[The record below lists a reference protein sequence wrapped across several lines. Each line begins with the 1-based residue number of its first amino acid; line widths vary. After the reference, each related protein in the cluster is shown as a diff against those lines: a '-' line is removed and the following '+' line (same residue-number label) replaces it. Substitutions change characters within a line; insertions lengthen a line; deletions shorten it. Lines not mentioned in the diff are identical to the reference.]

1 VSGSET
7 TRTVD
12 VLVVGFGTAGAAAA
26 IAAHDAGR
34 KVLIVEKTAA
44 GGGNALYS
52 GGFLFDVPGD
62 DCAAHIDALS
72 FGRAPRPVVEAYAEG
87 LHGLA
92 DWLGGIGAATE
103 VFAPPPGRLP
113 ASFPSWPHFPAGDRI
128 TYRVV
133 SGGEGRRGEALW
145 DRLSAAVADRDI
157 EVAYETSARRLLRDE
172 MGRVTGLVV
181 SDSAGG
187 RGEKPSHSDGKAPQ
201 ATTEIR
207 ADAVILACGGF
218 EGDAGLADAYLPLG
232 PTYPVGHAANTG
244 DGLRLAQ
251 EAGAALWHM
260 YGFFGWFSYRSPD
273 FPAPFA
279 IDFFAPSFLM
289 VDREGRRFSDE
300 TGQEVHDR
308 LRALSNYLPHNE
320 NRPGLPS
327 YAIFDDAARQAGP
340 LNGLLGTPN
349 DYVWSKDN
357 SAEVERGWIVSADG
371 PRELAEKLG
380 LADPDVLVSTLAA
393 YDASARA
400 GDDPVFHRDPELL
413 VPLSGERLYAIE
425 TWPGVAGTTGGPRHD
440 EHARVLSETGDPIPG
455 LYSAGAVG
463 LVWGHLIDHGGG
475 LTNALVFGRIAGEDA
490 AKL

>member
-1 VSGSET
+1 VSEPARS
-7 TRTVD
+7 VD
-12 VLVVGFGTAGAAAA
+12 VLIVGFGTAGAAAA

-34 KVLIVEKTAA
+34 EVLVIEKTAA

-52 GGFLFDVPGD
+52 GGFLFDVPGEGA
-62 DCAAHIDALS
+62 AAHVDALS
-72 FGRAPRPVVEAYAEG
+72 FGRTPRPVVEAYAEG

-113 ASFPSWPHFPAGDRI
+113 ASFPSWPHFPAGEEI

-145 DRLSAAVADRDI
+145 RELSAAVAERDI
-157 EVAYETSARRLLRDE
+157 EIAYEASARRLLRDE
-172 MGRVTGLVV
+172 TGRVTGLVIG
-181 SDSAGG
+181 DSPG
-187 RGEKPSHSDGKAPQ
+187 
-201 ATTEIR
+201 TEIR

-218 EGDAGLADAYLPLG
+218 EGDPGLADAYLPLG

-260 YGFFGWFSYRSPD
+260 YGFFGWFSYRTPD

-308 LRALSNYLPHNE
+308 LRALSNYLPHRE

-357 SAEVERGWIVSADG
+357 SAEVERGWIVSADS

-380 LADPDVLVSTLAA
+380 LADPDVLVSTLAD
-393 YDASARA
+393 YDAMARA
-400 GDDPVFHRDPELL
+400 GSDPLFHRDPELL
-413 VPLSGERLYAIE
+413 VPLSGGRLYAIE

-440 EHARVLSETGDPIPG
+440 ERARVLSETGDPIPG

-490 AKL
+490 ARG

>member
-1 VSGSET
+1 MGRRVSDPA
-7 TRTVD
+7 RKVD
-12 VLVVGFGTAGAAAA
+12 VLIVGFGTAGAAAA

-34 KVLIVEKTAA
+34 EVLIVEKTAA

-52 GGFLFDVPGD
+52 GGFLFDVPGEGA
-62 DCAAHIDALS
+62 AAHVDALS
-72 FGRAPRPVVEAYAEG
+72 FGRTPRPVVEAYAEG

-113 ASFPSWPHFPAGDRI
+113 ASFPSWPHFPAGDEI
-128 TYRVV
+128 AYRVV

-145 DRLSAAVADRDI
+145 RDLSAAVAERDI
-157 EVAYETSARRLLRDE
+157 EIAYETSAQRLLRDE
-172 MGRVTGLVV
+172 SGAALGIH
-181 SDSAGG
+181 AG
-187 RGEKPSHSDGKAPQ
+187 EE
-201 ATTEIR
+201 EIH

-218 EGDAGLADAYLPLG
+218 EGDPGLADAYLPLG

-260 YGFFGWFSYRSPD
+260 YGFFGWFSYRAPD

-308 LRALSNYLPHNE
+308 LRALSNYLPHRE

-327 YAIFDDAARQAGP
+327 YAIFDDAARLAGP

-380 LADPDVLVSTLAA
+380 LTDPDVLVSTLAD
-393 YDASARA
+393 YDAMARA
-400 GDDPVFHRDPELL
+400 GSDPLFHRDPELL

-440 EHARVLSETGDPIPG
+440 ERARVLAETGDPIPG

-475 LTNALVFGRIAGEDA
+475 LTNALVFGRIAGETA
-490 AKL
+490 AG